1 MPFHAQA
8 CCCAQGSMSCC
19 HLRLLHA
26 RAHRAVRPQGSP
38 AESLLTTDQ
47 ESEHRRLRGAFNA
60 FFNMKNIEAVLGHMA
75 GACQQ
80 EMTRLQAAARAG
92 GAGSVDVDVAAVSA
106 RLMDDLVWKVC
117 SDDRDVTV
125 CTSLW

>member
-1 MPFHAQA
+1 M
-8 CCCAQGSMSCC
+8 
-19 HLRLLHA
+19 
-26 RAHRAVRPQGSP
+26 
-38 AESLLTTDQ
+38 LTTDQ
-47 ESEHRRLRGAFNA
+47 ESEHRRLRAAFNA
-60 FFNMKNIEAVLGHMA
+60 FFNMKNIEAVLRHMA

-117 SDDRDVTV
+117 STTKNRLYVIVVKCVVMSVARTLM
-125 CTSLW
+125 LWLQWEHAPISRRA